1 MDHDI
6 FVFSDDDRSFGSTRD
21 RLDNDGT
28 KAFQGAGGAL
38 GDLIDLSGI
47 DANKAKAG
55 DQAFVLAGT
64 GRGHLSIV
72 DDGNRTIIRG
82 NTDRDIAFEFELVIK
97 DGAVLASFYSAADF
111 IL

>member
-82 NTDRDIAFEFELVIK
+82 NTDRDIAFEFELSIL